1 MGHNEAD
8 AVRSVRPKGKKSIGI
23 FYELFRLIRLTG
35 GIMVK
40 KEFILFIVICLFM
53 FLIATEISYGQEKI
67 KVYISVDIEGIAG
80 VVNGDQT
87 SSSGNDYGI
96 ARKWMTQEVNA
107 AIRGALRAGATEI
120 VVNDSHGSM
129 RNIIISELNPE
140 AYLITGSP
148 KPLSMMQGI
157 DDTYDAIFLIGYHA
171 RAGSK
176 DGVLDHTYS
185 SMSVFSIK
193 VNGMEL
199 GEAEQNALIA
209 GCYDVPIVL
218 VTGDQIVCGQVKKS
232 LGEEVETAVVK
243 EGIGR
248 HAAKSLT
255 PKAAQAL
262 IEEKAKIALENRKR
276 IKPLKFQ
283 PPYRFELTYL
293 RSYMADAGELIP
305 QVKRTGPRTVMFET
319 NDYIEGYK
327 LFCALI
333 GLAR

>member
-1 MGHNEAD
+1 MK
-8 AVRSVRPKGKKSIGI
+8 KGVII
-23 FYELFRLIRLTG
+23 F
-35 GIMVK
+35 V
-40 KEFILFIVICLFM
+40 VICLSL
-53 FLIATEISYGQEKI
+53 FLITTEISYGQGKL
-67 KVYISVDIEGIAG
+67 KVYISVDMEGIAG

-87 SSSGNDYGI
+87 SSSGKDYNL

-107 AIRGALRAGATEI
+107 AINGARLAGATEI

-129 RNIIISELNPE
+129 RNVIISELDPA

-157 DDTYDAIFLIGYHA
+157 DETYDAIFLIGYHA
-171 RAGSK
+171 RAGSE

-185 SMSVFSIK
+185 SGSVFSIK

-218 VTGDQIVCGQVKKS
+218 IAGDKTVCAQAKKS
-232 LGEEVETAVVK
+232 LGDGLETAVVK

-255 PKAAQAL
+255 PIKACEL
-262 IEEKAKIALENRKR
+262 IREKAKIALENRNKV
-276 IKPLKFQ
+276 KSLKLES
-283 PPYRFELTYL
+283 PYRFELTYL

-305 QVKRTGPRTVMFET
+305 QVKRTGPRTVRFET
-319 NDYIEGYK
+319 EDYIEGYK
-327 LFCALI
+327 LFRALI
-333 GLAR
+333 SLAR

>member
-1 MGHNEAD
+1 M
-8 AVRSVRPKGKKSIGI
+8 
-23 FYELFRLIRLTG
+23 
-35 GIMVK
+35 
-40 KEFILFIVICLFM
+40 
-53 FLIATEISYGQEKI
+53 TE
-67 KVYISVDIEGIAG
+67 
-80 VVNGDQT
+80 
-87 SSSGNDYGI
+87 
-96 ARKWMTQEVNA
+96 EVNA
-107 AIRGALRAGATEI
+107 AIRGALQAGATEI

-129 RNIIISELNPE
+129 RNVIISELNPA

-157 DDTYDAIFLIGYHA
+157 DETYDAVFLIGYHA

-185 SMSVFSIK
+185 GGSVFSIK

-218 VTGDQIVCGQVKKS
+218 IAGDKTVCAQAKIS
-232 LGEEVETAVVK
+232 LGEDVETAVVK

-248 HAAKSLT
+248 YAAKSLT

-262 IEEKAKIALENRKR
+262 IEEKAKMALENRNR
-276 IKPLKFQ
+276 IKPLKLQ

-293 RSYMADAGELIP
+293 RSSMADAGELIP
-305 QVKRTGPRTVMFET
+305 QVKRTGPRTVMYET
-319 NDYIEGYK
+319 EDYIEGYK
-327 LFCALI
+327 LFRALI
-333 GLAR
+333 SLAQ